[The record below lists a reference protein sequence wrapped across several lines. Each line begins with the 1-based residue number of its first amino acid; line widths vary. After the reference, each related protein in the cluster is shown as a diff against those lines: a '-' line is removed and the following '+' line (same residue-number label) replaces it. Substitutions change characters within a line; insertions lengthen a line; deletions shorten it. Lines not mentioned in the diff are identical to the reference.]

1 MKKKLILKILTV
13 ILGSPISNA
22 YAQATQE
29 GVANRLPYIDKLLN
43 QSSAAKQVIK
53 SSSREAKQ
61 KRQLALELY
70 LQAGEKHGQGE
81 YQTAVELL
89 KQSTVLMF
97 EAIKLATPESRS
109 KKQIVANYIR
119 RRESVLALRDAF
131 NRISDENNEME
142 DKRKVNH
149 QLDQLTS
156 KADDLLQEGQGAE
169 ARIEIDKAYHL
180 LKVTIDS
187 IRSGQTLVRSLQF
200 DSKKDEYLYEIDR
213 NDTYGMLINLL
224 IDKKKE
230 TDTMQ
235 RKIADFIAEANRYRQ
250 QAEAYAGDE
259 AFEQAIQLLELSTSR
274 LVRAMRVAG
283 IFIPG

>member
-1 MKKKLILKILTV
+1 MNKKSILKILTM
-13 ILGSPISNA
+13 ILGSLISNA

-29 GVANRLPYIDKLLN
+29 GVANRLTQIDKLLN

-53 SSSREAKQ
+53 SSSSEAKQ
-61 KRQLALELY
+61 KHQLALELHQ
-70 LQAGEKHGQGE
+70 QADEKYGQGE

-109 KKQIVANYIR
+109 KKQIVANYIL
-119 RRESVLALRDAF
+119 RRESVLALRNAF

-149 QLDQLTS
+149 QLDRLTS

-224 IDKKKE
+224 VDKKQK

-235 RKIADFIAEANRYRQ
+235 TKIDDFIAEADQFRQ

-259 AFEQAIQLLELSTSR
+259 AFDQAIQLLELSTSQ
-274 LVRAMRVAG
+274 LVHAIRVAG
-283 IFIPG
+283 IYIPG